1 METKA
6 EQKVIEWLRWLA
18 MNKGRAD
25 GTAGKYRAALRDL
38 ATWLHGECGA
48 DLLNATK
55 DQLLDYCGRVLHERG
70 VSPRSRRP
78 YVAAVRGFYKW
89 LDDEFEIR
97 RNPAASIPYP
107 EIGRK
112 LPRGMTLPNA
122 QKLLMAPDLDTFLG
136 VRDSAILH
144 LFIGCGLRLAGLINL
159 NQSDL
164 IFTEWEG
171 VEHLVLRVREKGDKE
186 RLVPAP
192 HEARLML
199 RAYLGHPELQ
209 GVDRDVADGDKVVF
223 VSTANRTVPEHE
235 YYGEHRRISK
245 RSVSEM
251 IERYADQAS
260 IPRDQAHPHAL
271 RHTYGTEL
279 AEEDTNI
286 LKLKA
291 LMGHSSA
298 DTTDLYNHVAMRS
311 LFRAV
316 AKGNP
321 LAKLTSPASEI
332 AKRLTR

>member
-1 METKA
+1 MEKSTA
-6 EQKVIEWLRWLA
+6 DRVDAWLRWLA

-25 GTAGKYRAALRDL
+25 GTAGKYRLYLTDL
-38 ATWLHGECGA
+38 ATWLHGEHGA
-48 DLLNATK
+48 GLLEASK

-70 VSPRSRRP
+70 ISPRSRRP
-78 YVAAVRGFYKW
+78 YIAAVRGFYKW
-89 LDDEFEIR
+89 LHDDFEIP

-112 LPRGMTLPNA
+112 LPRGMTLTNA
-122 QKLLMAPDLDTFLG
+122 EKLLMAPDLDTFRG

-144 LFIGCGLRLAGLINL
+144 LFLGCGLRLSGLINL

-164 IFTEWEG
+164 VFTEWDD
-171 VEHLVLRVREKGDKE
+171 VEHLVLHVREKGDKE

-199 RAYLGHPELQ
+199 RAYLGHPELR
-209 GVDRDVADGDKVVF
+209 GIDRDLADGDRVLF
-223 VSTANRTVPEHE
+223 VSTHNRTVPPHE

-251 IERYADQAS
+251 IERYAAQQG

-279 AEEDTNI
+279 AEDDVNI

-291 LMGHSSA
+291 LMGHA
-298 DTTDLYNHVAMRS
+298 NTNTTDLYNHVAMRS
-311 LFRAV
+311 LFRAA
-316 AKGNP
+316 AKANP
-321 LAKLTSPASEI
+321 LAKLHGPASEI